1 MFNFPQCFKCIFFW
15 LLWTE
20 IIQVR
25 GPSFTAKF
33 VAIINFSVMQVS
45 DFTIA
50 IAISSVLGKSALCWQ
65 AGASEA
71 EAGQVE
77 NNTT

>member
-1 MFNFPQCFKCIFFW
+1 
-15 LLWTE
+15 
-20 IIQVR
+20 
-25 GPSFTAKF
+25 
-33 VAIINFSVMQVS
+33 MQVS